1 MHLAEATTPTLPR
14 ASRFGYLM
22 ALYGENFDRFERMF
36 LPHRCGLGHWR
47 SSLGDGLDLHLHV
60 MQQHRYTT
68 EYRLT
73 YDIRDPMTGE
83 PDPSAFLRR
92 YHDARVLEAT
102 HCYVGRRWQDVLGL
116 HPSPQTLLGHRLQ
129 MNVFLGKWLEFLAE
143 QGHSPHSLQ
152 RDPRPAQRCHETP
165 PESRS
170 IIDA

>member
-22 ALYGENFDRFERMF
+22 ALYGENFERFERMF
-36 LPHRCGLGHWR
+36 LPHRCGP
-47 SSLGDGLDLHLHV
+47 GL
-60 MQQHRYTT
+60 
-68 EYRLT
+68 
-73 YDIRDPMTGE
+73 
-83 PDPSAFLRR
+83 SAFLRR